1 MFIQF
6 TEKQYKLFVRIM
18 QVMQVFYGN
27 DFSSICKEVGETYG
41 AKKADI
47 ENAYTILTEVMV
59 TGPVPTMQKAARK
72 ILDAALS
79 AVDIKSAVKE
89 ENPYTRLIEMDE
101 ASWLQAADILDVYSR
116 ILMGQFSI
124 IYESLDIANCYG
136 ADANEIRLQAYHD
149 ARWGG
154 VGVIEARELLIPQ
167 LKKLG
172 VGWNGNFGIS
182 NPGLAYDSKLSYE
195 MLKVIRY
202 AYGKGDNTVLKVT
215 DEPFLRAQGVAGIR
229 AL

>member
-79 AVDIKSAVKE
+79 AVDIKSEVKD

-101 ASWLQAADILDVYSR
+101 AGWLQAADILDVYSR
-116 ILMGQFSI
+116 ILMGQFGI
-124 IYESLDIANCYG
+124 IYESLDIATSYG
-136 ADANEIRLQAYHD
+136 SDEIRLQAYHD

-167 LKKLG
+167 LKALRI
-172 VGWNGNFGIS
+172 GWNGNFGIS
-182 NPGLAYDSKLSYE
+182 NPGLAYNSKLSYE

-215 DEPFLRAQGVAGIR
+215 GEPFLRAQGVAGIR